1 MQVLHHD
8 RLMMV
13 KAAKEK
19 AAKGARHVSQ
29 SKRKRKE
36 LE

>member
-1 MQVLHHD
+1 VLHHD

-19 AAKGARHVSQ
+19 AAKSAKSVPQ
-29 SKRKRKE
+29 NKRKRKE
-36 LE
+36 QE